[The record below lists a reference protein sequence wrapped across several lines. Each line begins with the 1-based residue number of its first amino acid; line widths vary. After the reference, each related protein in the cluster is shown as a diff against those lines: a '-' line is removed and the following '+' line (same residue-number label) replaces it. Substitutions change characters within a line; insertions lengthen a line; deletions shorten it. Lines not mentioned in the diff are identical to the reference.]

1 VKIYVDTNILVAAA
15 AEEHPHHLQSFE
27 LIFQV
32 QNGDFQGFISTHGL
46 AEFYAVLTRTP
57 FIPRMYPADAGRFLD
72 DDILPHFQV
81 VTLSADDYRAVLS
94 RCAATGIASGRIF
107 DALHLHSAA
116 IAGCDRIYTFNVKH
130 FRLLAPE
137 ELKHKIV
144 MP

>member
-1 VKIYVDTNILVAAA
+1 MKVYVDTNILVAAA
-15 AEEHPHHLQSFE
+15 AEGHPHHLQSSE
-27 LIFQV
+27 LISQV
-32 QNGDFQGFISTHGL
+32 HNGNFQGFISTHGL

-57 FIPRMYPADAGRFLD
+57 FTPRMYPADAGRFLD
-72 DDILPHFQV
+72 DDVLPHFQLV
-81 VTLSADDYRAVLS
+81 ALTADDYRVILS
-94 RCAATGIASGRIF
+94 RCATAGIAGGRIF

-116 IAGCDRIYTFNVKH
+116 IAGCDRIYTFNVRH